1 MGFQKPLI
9 RRVNSERTSLILS
22 HLGGIQLGNS
32 RIHAVNKALR
42 HHGSRSATLRVH
54 QRRGNLH
61 RHTGRLSITAHLT
74 GEETIRQQVSR
85 GKLRLMFGNDLVELW
100 IDSGN
105 KAVMYRSVQLVS
117 QQLSGTLHIGTTI
130 GAGRTSGTLH
140 HRAVAGSPTSLFQAG
155 AGQSGKTCIRS
166 QRLAN
171 TNTLNTAIACG
182 TTQIHLS
189 VEAGRQQNRHDHAG
203 LIIGQRGC
211 GIINAGRVHI
221 HICGVDTVLHTVITL
236 GKQELDL
243 LTNQRDSFT
252 TGDRVSAV
260 RSCDYIQNS
269 HISIV

>member
-1 MGFQKPLI
+1 M
-9 RRVNSERTSLILS
+9 LS
-22 HLGGIQLGNS
+22 NH
-32 RIHAVNKALR
+32 
-42 HHGSRSATLRVH
+42 
-54 QRRGNLH
+54 
-61 RHTGRLSITAHLT
+61 
-74 GEETIRQQVSR
+74 
-85 GKLRLMFGNDLVELW
+85 LVELR

-105 KAVMYRSVQLVS
+105 EAVMHRGVQFLS
-117 QQLSGTLHIGTTI
+117 QQLSGTAHVRATI
-130 GAGRTSGTLH
+130 STRRTRSTLH
-140 HRAVAGSPTSLFQAG
+140 NRAVAGSPTSLFQAG
-155 AGQSGKTCIRS
+155 AGQCGKARIRA

-211 GIINAGRVHI
+211 GIINAGRFHI
-221 HICGVDTVLHTVITL
+221 HICGVDTVLHTVVTL

-252 TGDRVSAV
+252 TGDRVGAV